1 MGFLKIFGIVLKYD
15 ESKKYF
21 KIIRDNFV
29 KYVIR
34 ELKKDMSVNNHYLVL
49 NLNFIKYI

>member
-1 MGFLKIFGIVLKYD
+1 MGFLNIFGLVLKFD

-34 ELKKDMSVNNHYLVL
+34 ELKKDIFVKKLCSAMSSS
-49 NLNFIKYI
+49 FTK

>member
-1 MGFLKIFGIVLKYD
+1 MGFLGVFGLVLKFD

-34 ELKKDMSVNNHYLVL
+34 ELKK
-49 NLNFIKYI
+49 KYF